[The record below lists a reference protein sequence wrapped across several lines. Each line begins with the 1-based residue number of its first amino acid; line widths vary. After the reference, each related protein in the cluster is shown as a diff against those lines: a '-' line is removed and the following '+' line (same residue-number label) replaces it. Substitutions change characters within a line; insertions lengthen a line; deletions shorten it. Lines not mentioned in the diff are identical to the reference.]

1 MTRILV
7 IQLDRIGDAIQ
18 TTPLLQELHMAHP
31 EAEIDLLVAKE
42 AALVLNG
49 MPGLNNMMTL
59 PMDKVAAWSLRIRE
73 EVASGT
79 IPDEVM
85 QSLASLDFPFY
96 DKVIN
101 VSHSQYSAWLTQRIP
116 AAQRQGGLLNAR
128 GEWVFSGP
136 WHNYLMAL
144 VSFREANAFNL
155 VDLFRAD
162 GETGRVCA
170 QRLFVNVAE
179 DLTFAQPESPYIV
192 LNPGASKT
200 ERCWSRQSFAQL
212 ADMLWQ
218 KGYVPVLMGAPAD
231 VEICSEVARLS
242 EYDILNVCGKTSL
255 PEAARLLEGAEAL
268 VSNDTGAVHLAAAV
282 DTPVIGLYGFS
293 AFFRE
298 TGPWGAGHIILQ
310 TDYQKEEASLNPI
323 SAQLVLHALLYR
335 LGKSTLK
342 ALESHVVKDVSA
354 WQSFFLP
361 QSADPIGGMSYLP
374 LDVSSLSFE
383 QWSAY
388 ILRHVLAAQLSHEGE
403 MDLKYF
409 QQKYIEK
416 ELFWPENIMMD
427 LEKFN
432 ASGDLLDPH
441 LSRLREAVELFMKT
455 VEEENTIELAQ
466 LEIQGKAIDD
476 EFQDLDKQS
485 QEFSTQRLIVSHLC
499 WRQRMLPALPLQ
511 KSLSYYRDYLIDAQ
525 NILQRLM
532 RTMES
537 FAHATGLR

>member
-7 IQLDRIGDAIQ
+7 IQLDRLGDAIQ
-18 TTPLLQELHMAHP
+18 TTPLFQELHMAHP
-31 EAEIDLLVAKE
+31 EATIDLLVTKE

-59 PMDKVAAWSLRIRE
+59 PMDSVAAWSLRIRE

-85 QSLASLDFPFY
+85 QSLARLDFPFY

-101 VSHSQYSAWLTQRIP
+101 VSHSEYSAWLTQRIP

-128 GEWVFSGP
+128 GEWIFSGP

-218 KGYVPVLMGAPAD
+218 RGYVPVLMGAPAD
-231 VEICSEVARLS
+231 VEICSEVASLS

-282 DTPVIGLYGFS
+282 DTPVIGIYGFS

-298 TGPWGAGHIILQ
+298 TGPWGAGHILLQ
-310 TDYQKEEASLNPI
+310 TEYQKEEASLNPI
-323 SAQLVLHALLYR
+323 STQLVLHAVLYR

-342 ALESHVVKDVSA
+342 ELEAHVVKGIGA

-361 QSADPIGGMSYLP
+361 SGADPVGGMSYLP
-374 LDVSSLSFE
+374 LHVSSLSFE

-388 ILRHVLAAQLSHEGE
+388 LLRHILAAQLSDEHDI
-403 MDLKYF
+403 DLDYLE
-409 QQKYIEK
+409 QKYITK
-416 ELFWPENIMMD
+416 ELLWPEDAMKDLVEFKASGAILETQLRRFCED
-427 LEKFN
+427 VRVFLKTLEKDNNIDF
-432 ASGDLLDPH
+432 S
-441 LSRLREAVELFMKT
+441 
-455 VEEENTIELAQ
+455 Q
-466 LEIQGKAIDD
+466 LEKQGKAIDD
-476 EFQDLDKQS
+476 EFQNLDKEEQR
-485 QEFSTQRLIVSHLC
+485 FSPQRLIVSHLC

-511 KSLSYYRDYLIDAQ
+511 KSLLYYRDYLIDAQ